1 MHMYSWF
8 TLQYITNEYNIVKQL
23 YPNKNWRKKK
33 KEEWK
38 MCIQYMFEDV
48 ISRLPLYIIN
58 LYKEEIHS
66 GAQKQFLSLTESQ
79 GGWAAI

>member
-1 MHMYSWF
+1 MP
-8 TLQYITNEYNIVKQL
+8 NIVDE
-23 YPNKNWRKKK
+23 

-58 LYKEEIHS
+58 LYKEEIQT

-79 GGWAAI
+79 GGWAAIYLCSAKSYQMNSYG